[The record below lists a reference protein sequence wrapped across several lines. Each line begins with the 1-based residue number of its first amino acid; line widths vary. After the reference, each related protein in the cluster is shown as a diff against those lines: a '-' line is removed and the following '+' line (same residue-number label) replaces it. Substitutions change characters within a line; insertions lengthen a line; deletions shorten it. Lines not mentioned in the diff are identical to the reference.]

1 MKVLLKAGRV
11 LAPVGGHPHL
21 SVQEL
26 SLRLGEPRPTVHRIL
41 QSLSELGYVEA
52 GPRRGTY
59 RLGLELFRL
68 GSLALQR
75 VDVREAAVPVMEDIH
90 RALEETV
97 YLTIRRGDDAVCI
110 ERIEGVH
117 IRSMFLQL
125 GGSMPLHLGAGPR
138 ALLAHL
144 PRADWVQYLA
154 AAKLA
159 PLTPASPSTKGQVLE
174 LLEETL
180 RMGYAISDEDVTLG
194 IASVGA
200 PIFDSTGGVAAAI
213 SVGGLTALVLGDQRR
228 DQVIE
233 LVTSGARR
241 ISEALGYRP
250 AEPSRTAAR

>member
-1 MKVLLKAGRV
+1 
-11 LAPVGGHPHL
+11 
-21 SVQEL
+21 
-26 SLRLGEPRPTVHRIL
+26 
-41 QSLSELGYVEA
+41 
-52 GPRRGTY
+52 
-59 RLGLELFRL
+59 
-68 GSLALQR
+68 
-75 VDVREAAVPVMEDIH
+75 MEDIH